1 MRPSSV
7 CETSG
12 TVPSSSFFELLYR
25 VVGKLVKDTG
35 SLKGKDS
42 ILSHIEEKMQTV
54 NKEKTFNIFSGF
66 ANRTKLDAALV
77 VSYAGTEH
85 LSLLVSLLEP
95 ASVTGV
101 LEKCR
106 ELLTLED
113 AKFAGKSALQ
123 ILTAVEKQ
131 IREFELGDGSSS
143 PPIDTGLVK
152 PLLILAAFETYLP
165 DGQNLGYVNYVEG
178 T

>member
-1 MRPSSV
+1 
-7 CETSG
+7 
-12 TVPSSSFFELLYR
+12 
-25 VVGKLVKDTG
+25 
-35 SLKGKDS
+35 
-42 ILSHIEEKMQTV
+42 MQMV

-101 LEKCR
+101 LEKCK

-123 ILTAVEKQ
+123 ILTAVDK
-131 IREFELGDGSSS
+131 
-143 PPIDTGLVK
+143 
-152 PLLILAAFETYLP
+152 
-165 DGQNLGYVNYVEG
+165 QNLGYVNYDQQMTDIKTTYLRALQCPRSDTDTFQQAREAPLLLATRVKYLCSHEWSQDLPSDVARSV
-178 T
+178 TKKSKPK